1 MANTVIFHNSM
12 IVFAMANTIQMGAT
26 MIKGVGEIRDGII
39 YVYILIEDEGREYP
53 RRIQVILR

>member
-1 MANTVIFHNSM
+1 MLAT
-12 IVFAMANTIQMGAT
+12 ANTIQMGAT

-53 RRIQVILR
+53 RRIRVILR